1 MKYIK
6 KICDVF
12 IGASLL
18 LASSLF
24 RPWSDMAAV
33 SEVLTAIR
41 KLNLQVA
48 PALVGRDDD
57 TFSLPAKRFG
67 VLDDHWCARRH
78 ILDGPG
84 AFVSVRLV
92 VVLLALSLHLC
103 VQDVDGL
110 VG

>member
-1 MKYIK
+1 
-6 KICDVF
+6 
-12 IGASLL
+12 
-18 LASSLF
+18 
-24 RPWSDMAAV
+24 MAAV
-33 SEVLTAIR
+33 SEVYSSIG
-41 KLNLQVA
+41 KPNLQVA

-57 TFSLPAKRFG
+57 TLDLPSKRLG

-84 AFVSVRLV
+84 ALVSVRLV